1 MAPCNRGGPVGPVG
15 GARRGG
21 GGAGLAA
28 PRHATGRA
36 RRDGDVP
43 GAGSGGERW
52 APRGGCLATWDLDNV
67 ALTPDSASGLA
78 GLVGGLAAGL
88 GGAAGYTLRG
98 FGNRNTLSAPIWGP
112 GVLDAALDRCE
123 GDWCEGDR
131 KSQEERLTEGGHSAT
146 QGGAARLVI
155 EYGLGI
161 VRVNNAKQR
170 ADVHMESEA
179 DEWLREGE
187 GLDAESQ
194 SLVVVSGDGG
204 FERLLRRAKSRG
216 VTTVSVQRPRD
227 WNKRHLRLPAAGLA
241 NVADVLV
248 VCIIYDWGK
257 AAERGSGNFA
267 SPSASSEGA
276 PASLQDLRV
285 KVFDLL
291 RKFRGVRK
299 ADLAAAF
306 EEEHGYALLGDKYG
320 LRKRELREAL
330 QGVCLDGELAR
341 RQGTTSLPF
350 SGGSVAVKP
359 EYFYPDP
366 RYDER
371 ALWSIP
377 KDALQSL
384 DGASGGGF
392 AAAVQCF
399 SARTDKIHGET
410 LRSLKYPYE
419 CCF

>member
-1 MAPCNRGGPVGPVG
+1 MAPFNRGGLVGPVG
-15 GARRGG
+15 GGRRGG

-28 PRHATGRA
+28 PRLAAGRA
-36 RRDGDVP
+36 RRGGDAP
-43 GAGSGGERW
+43 GAGSGGER
-52 APRGGCLATWDLDNV
+52 GTGCLATWDLDNV
-67 ALTPDSASGLA
+67 AVTPESASGLA

-98 FGNRNTLSAPIWGP
+98 FGNRNTLSAPVWGP

-123 GDWCEGDR
+123 GDWCEEDW
-131 KSQEERLTEGGHSAT
+131 KSSSHQAGTLTEGGDPAT

-179 DEWLREGE
+179 DEWLREEGE
-187 GLDAESQ
+187 GLHAESQ
-194 SLVVVSGDGG
+194 RSLVVVSGDGG

-241 NVADVLV
+241 DVADVLV
-248 VCIIYDWGK
+248 VCDWGK
-257 AAERGSGNFA
+257 AVERGSGNFP
-267 SPSASSEGA
+267 SPSASSGGA
-276 PASLQDLRV
+276 PASLQDLRG

-291 RKFRGVRK
+291 RKCREVRK

-306 EEEHGYALLGDKYG
+306 EEEHGYALLGEKYG

-350 SGGSVAVKP
+350 KGGSVAVKP

-366 RYDER
+366 QYDER

-377 KDALQSL
+377 KDALRSL
-384 DGASGGGF
+384 DGPAGGGF
-392 AAAVQCF
+392 VAGVQCF
-399 SARTDKIHGET
+399 SARADQIYGET